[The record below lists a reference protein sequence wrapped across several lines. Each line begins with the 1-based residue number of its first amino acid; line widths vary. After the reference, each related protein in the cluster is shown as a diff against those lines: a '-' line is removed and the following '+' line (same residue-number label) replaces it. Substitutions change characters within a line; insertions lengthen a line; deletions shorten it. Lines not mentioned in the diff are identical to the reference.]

1 MNIWKSEAGH
11 DQVTFI
17 RCLSNL
23 LPCTK
28 CLLSIWKGCD
38 REQAFR
44 YELQVSY
51 LIRQALMTD
60 VSNKFNQVVCQ
71 NH

>member
-11 DQVTFI
+11 DQRTFI

-28 CLLSIWKGCD
+28 CLLSIWKGGSKHLD
-38 REQAFR
+38 M
-44 YELQVSY
+44 SY
-51 LIRQALMTD
+51 KPLSKLPYKTGTND
-60 VSNKFNQVVCQ
+60 GCFK
-71 NH
+71 